1 MNQLQYAIVVLSAV
15 LPALFYYG
23 KYPLSTMF
31 FMALFSITVT
41 YVVMYYIEPLF
52 YIGSKKECDSDV
64 RV

>member
-1 MNQLQYAIVVLSAV
+1 MNTLQYAIVVLSAV
-15 LPALFYYG
+15 LPSIVYYG

-52 YIGSKKECDSDV
+52 YIGSEKQCSIEE
-64 RV
+64 